1 MIKILN
7 FKDAL
12 QSDLN
17 TVRHEYE
24 TLSNNYKEYKRQVHH
39 MNSTEVKSPIS
50 NSSSITNRL
59 NLSPFGSKTNQL
71 SINQENENLEEDM
84 RKAKESAEM
93 LRSVVLP
100 LETEISTLRSRSNTS
115 DKRIKELEK
124 IIDQVTFFS
133 KFFTFLK
140 FQ

>member
-1 MIKILN
+1 MKEFNL
-7 FKDAL
+7 FFLKDAL

-17 TVRHEYE
+17 TIRHEYE
-24 TLSNNYKEYKRQVHH
+24 SMNSNFKEYKRQFHH
-39 MNSTEVKSPIS
+39 LNNIEPKSPIS
-50 NSSSITNRL
+50 NSSSITHRL
-59 NLSPFGSKTNQL
+59 NLSPFGSKNNQI

-115 DKRIKELEK
+115 EKRIKELEK
-124 IIDQVTFFS
+124 IIDQVNIFFY
-133 KFFTFLK
+133 F
-140 FQ
+140 